1 MQDLLDY
8 LTLLLGVG
16 NLEAIRVFVRDVDR
30 ARRGLSIR
38 PDAVKEVANATPQN
52 SDKPVALKVPPQK
65 KKSVARNVPSL
76 QSPKNN
82 SQSAASNNKVNN
94 GEASAETR
102 QSILQSKTVE
112 KPAIKSKPTDP
123 PPKGKAKYDCGCFGT
138 LHRALTNCLY
148 CGRITCE
155 KEGNGF
161 CPFCGYL
168 VEEVVPPSG
177 GDQYVTMVG
186 CIIFRATRGRR
197 THFHLLTPRSV
208 SIHRSSTDEAWKH
221 KERLLRYDR
230 EFAQRTIILD
240 DQSDYYNRQTS
251 MWSTDEEQAEAA
263 RLEQERHDDI
273 HKRTMHMTLGI

>member
-1 MQDLLDY
+1 M
-8 LTLLLGVG
+8 
-16 NLEAIRVFVRDVDR
+16 FVRDVDR

-112 KPAIKSKPTDP
+112 KPAIKSKSTPPT
-123 PPKGKAKYDCGCFGT
+123 KGKAKYDCGCFGT

-155 KEGNGF
+155 KEGYGF

-177 GDQYVTMVG
+177 GDQCVALVA